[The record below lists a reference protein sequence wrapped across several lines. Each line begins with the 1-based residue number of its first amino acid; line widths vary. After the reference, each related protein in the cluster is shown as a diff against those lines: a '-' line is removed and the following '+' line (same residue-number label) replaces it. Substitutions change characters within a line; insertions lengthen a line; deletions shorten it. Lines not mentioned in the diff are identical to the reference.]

1 MKQNIN
7 QILKEVL
14 IKANPS
20 QEEVSSIN
28 KFLKELINSFEN
40 ELKKLKI
47 NAKPFVGG
55 SFAKGTMIKKGQYDV
70 DLFIRFDE
78 KYKNEEISRLTERV
92 LKNVKQT
99 KNFSVIH
106 GSRDYFRV
114 NVNSYFFIEI
124 IPVKKVKNPKE
135 AENITDLSYFHVDY
149 INKKLKTEKMLE
161 EVRLAKAFCHAKK
174 CYGAEGYING
184 FSGYSL
190 ELLIIHYKSFLNFVK
205 QVGKIKDKEVIDL
218 EKYYKNKNEIMMNM
232 NSAKI
237 TSPIILIDPTYKERN
252 ALAALSKETF
262 EHFRGECNKF
272 IKNPTKESFE
282 AKKIDFGRLM
292 QNAKKRKDDF
302 VLIKVETDKQEG
314 DIAGS
319 KLLKFYKHINMEIEK
334 FYKISNKEFE
344 YDGKSSANF
353 LFVGKGEKELILNG
367 PEVNDKKNVV
377 LFKRK
382 HKKVIAKKG
391 RTYAIEKFNKT
402 LKQFIEEWK
411 LINLEKMI
419 GMHIANMDT
428 N

>member
-14 IKANPS
+14 IKVNPS
-20 QEEVSSIN
+20 EEEVNSIN
-28 KFLKELINSFEN
+28 KFLKELINSFEV
-40 ELKKLKI
+40 ELKKLRI
-47 NAKPFVGG
+47 IAKPFVGG
-55 SFAKGTMIKKGQYDV
+55 SFAKRTMIKKGQYDV

-78 KYKNEEISRLTERV
+78 KYKNEEISKLTERI
-92 LKNVKQT
+92 LRNVKQT

-149 INKKLKTEKMLE
+149 IRKKLKTEKMLE

-205 QVGKIKDKEVIDL
+205 QLGKIKDKEIIDL
-218 EKYYKNKNEIMMNM
+218 EKHYKNKNEIVMNM
-232 NSAKI
+232 NSAKM
-237 TSPIILIDPTYKERN
+237 TSPIVLIDPTYKERN

-262 EHFRGECNKF
+262 EHFKRECKEF
-272 IKNPTKESFE
+272 TRNPTKESFE
-282 AKKIDFGRLM
+282 AKKINFERLI
-292 QNAKKRKDDF
+292 QNAKKRKENF

-319 KLLKFYKHINMEIEK
+319 KLLKFYRHINMEIEK
-334 FYKISNKEFE
+334 FYKINNKEFE
-344 YDGKSSANF
+344 YDGKSSAKF
-353 LFVGKGEKELILNG
+353 LFVGKGKKELVLNG
-367 PEVNDKKNVV
+367 PAVNDKKNVV
-377 LFKRK
+377 LFRRK
-382 HKKVIAKKG
+382 HKKVIVKKG

-402 LKQFIEEWK
+402 LKGFIEEWK
-411 LINLEKMI
+411 AINLDKMI

-428 N
+428 D